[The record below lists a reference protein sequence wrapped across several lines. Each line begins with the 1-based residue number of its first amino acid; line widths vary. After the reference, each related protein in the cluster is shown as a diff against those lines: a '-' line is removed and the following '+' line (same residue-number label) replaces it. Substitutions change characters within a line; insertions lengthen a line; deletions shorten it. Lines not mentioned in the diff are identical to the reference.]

1 MKTLSG
7 EGKKYGVRELRRGNV
22 VHCDLTGGLQR
33 VLLGLPLPP
42 PWRILR
48 LAGLLPSPSHSG
60 ICISEKEIVA
70 VDFEGRAVVQ
80 TPKEFLFGFARGIY
94 VACINGKS
102 LSFPSA
108 ADSAEKRVGR
118 RYAYNLLR
126 NNCHKFSCMCLRGD
140 FMGEYKMSYG
150 EKQRFSLSDVGR
162 KKFLLADVVKA
173 VQSKRHV
180 SGRVKWRVLQQR
192 IR

>member
-80 TPKEFLFGFARGIY
+80 TPKEFLFGFARRIY

-108 ADSAEKRVGR
+108 ADSAEKRLAEGTHTTFYETTATNFHVCVCGEILWENIRCRMVRSRDFHYLTLVGR
-118 RYAYNLLR
+118 NFCWLTLLR
-126 NNCHKFSCMCLRGD
+126 QC
-140 FMGEYKMSYG
+140 
-150 EKQRFSLSDVGR
+150 
-162 KKFLLADVVKA
+162 
-173 VQSKRHV
+173 
-180 SGRVKWRVLQQR
+180 RVKGMFLVESNGAFCSRE
-192 IR
+192 